1 MPLKA
6 GRPKIPMSTESA
18 PSAERRVSAQ
28 PTARRRAA
36 LVLARYDATSAAP
49 EGIAPET
56 FAAACLLDSYEVV
69 ADLIGVRSGI
79 AGPAQVAEMLWPGAL
94 HLPPDITVPGI
105 ARELSGL
112 VDEVVVV
119 PGDVPDLPGLVL
131 AKLFKVLHRTDI
143 AIAPEHGGKGC
154 VAIGVSLPLA
164 EWIPDDAFNLNQNPY
179 ARLSVLA
186 PRRSRCTL
194 APSWHRLRT
203 PADVTRLD
211 PGLEGWEETRALLGN
226 STAHGR

>member
-1 MPLKA
+1 
-6 GRPKIPMSTESA
+6 
-18 PSAERRVSAQ
+18 
-28 PTARRRAA
+28 
-36 LVLARYDATSAAP
+36 
-49 EGIAPET
+49 
-56 FAAACLLDSYEVV
+56 
-69 ADLIGVRSGI
+69 
-79 AGPAQVAEMLWPGAL
+79 MLWPGAL

-119 PGDVPDLPGLVL
+119 PGDIPDLPGLVL

-143 AIAPEHGGKGC
+143 AIAPEQGGKGC

-211 PGLEGWEETRALLGN
+211 PGLEGWEETRALLAN